1 MTITRVHESNPMLNP
16 AIRIA
21 DLLDLQ
27 SLQLTGADYQGY
39 NEEADLV
46 EQTSDGVNLNTMWD
60 EFQRIIREWNA
71 QRNPYISAFTFSVTN
86 PIETVAYPIES
97 DFEEASEFGVPKGIR
112 LPSYF
117 QMGYDFKWYDLAIR
131 YTWRFLLH
139 ASSAQLR
146 ALQNQAM
153 EADNRLQFTR
163 VMRAIFNN
171 VTRTAEIDGNNYNV
185 YPFYNGDSQVPP
197 KWKTTTHTSAH
208 QHYITSGGAT
218 IDSGDLEVL
227 DGHLRHHGYTQ
238 LNGYDLIL
246 LVNPQEGDV
255 IRTFSVADSDKYTFI
270 PTENVGGGVIL
281 DANGG
286 IIGRPRVANVP
297 GLPSIGTW
305 GSFTVVED
313 DYIPAGY
320 VVALASAGEQGLGNP
335 VGIREDE
342 ALRGLRLAQDV
353 QRKYPLMDSYYVH
366 GMGTGIRHRGGG
378 VVMEITAD
386 ATYDIP
392 AEYA

>member
-1 MTITRVHESNPMLNP
+1 MITNIREHNPLLDPTIT
-16 AIRIA
+16 IY

-27 SLQLTGADYQGY
+27 SLQIMGADYQGY

-60 EFQRIIREWNA
+60 EFQRIIRQWNS
-71 QRNPYISAFTFSVTN
+71 QRNPYISNFTFTVGE

-139 ASSAQLR
+139 ASSRQLR

-185 YPFYNGDSQVPP
+185 YPFYNADTQIPP
-197 KWKTTTHTSAH
+197 KWKTTVHSASH
-208 QHYITSGGAT
+208 QHYLTSGGAT

-227 DGHLRHHGYTQ
+227 YTHLAHHGYNNM
-238 LNGYDLIL
+238 NGYDLVL

-255 IRTFSVADSDKYTFI
+255 IRTFTVADGDKYTFI
-270 PTENVGGGVIL
+270 PTENVGGGVVF
-281 DANGG
+281 NEVGG
-286 IIGRPRVANVP
+286 IIGRPRIANLP

-305 GSFTVVED
+305 GQFTIVED
-313 DYIPAGY
+313 EYIPAGY
-320 VVALASAGEQGLGNP
+320 VVALASAGEEGLGNP

-386 ATYDIP
+386 ASYDIP

>member
-1 MTITRVHESNPMLNP
+1 MITKIHEKNPLLDP
-16 AIRIA
+16 TIRIF

-27 SLQLTGADYQGY
+27 SLQLSGADYQGY

-46 EQTSDGVNLNTMWD
+46 TQTQDGVDLNKMWD
-60 EFQRIIREWNA
+60 EFQRIIRQWNS

-112 LPSYF
+112 LPSNF

-139 ASSAQLR
+139 ATSAQLR
-146 ALQNQAM
+146 GLQNQAL

-197 KWKTTTHTSAH
+197 KWKTTTHSSAH
-208 QHYITSGGAT
+208 QHYITSGAAT

-227 DGHLRHHGYTQ
+227 ATHLGHHGYTQ

-255 IRTFSVADSDKYTFI
+255 IRTFAVADGDKYTFI
-270 PTENVGGGVIL
+270 PTENVGGGVL
-281 DANGG
+281 FNEGG
-286 IIGRPRVANVP
+286 ATIVGRPRVATVP

-320 VVALASAGEQGLGNP
+320 VVALSSAGEEGLGNP

-386 ATYDIP
+386 ASYDIP